1 MSLSGALVLLAL
13 AGLPA
18 SATEEEMKA
27 AMHQWE
33 QRLAEYEAALSSA
46 SSPEARA
53 AVKAPSGNETAAAL
67 WRSVSGKTGT
77 RLKVTRPAQVPTT
90 DAGREESRRVPTY
103 EFEQPWAA
111 PAVVW
116 LLSHPAEFASL
127 FKGREQQL
135 ADYANLML
143 DAIEEVHYAS
153 PLMAE
158 MCPLLAESPSVRHY
172 GILKKIYEQNTD
184 KNARGAAAMGLSI
197 QLASPLVSGTV
208 GSPQIARSYRLHYLR
223 QALTLSSDQQRFGSV
238 SLTEAAAD
246 QAYILRHLSVGSIP
260 PPLKLESLTGQQATF
275 PARDK
280 VSLLFFWAPGENVGS
295 RIMAKQEAITR
306 QYPALAFFPVTMKPQ
321 DVDLFRADLE
331 QLGVKETWTDD
342 EAGSA
347 AQAYRVR
354 QLPLAVLV
362 DENCRIRYI
371 GFPDMKLQA
380 AMDSCLSRS
389 GSSGSSGRAVVL
401 PETADGASAE
411 GEPEVI
417 LQPGSQPTP
426 TTAPDEN
433 AESPNA
439 EPTTGAA
446 GPTQASADGTPAAEA
461 SSPDAGNP
469 ATDAAPS
476 DEAPPLREMPEF

>member
-18 SATEEEMKA
+18 AATEEEMKA

-46 SSPEARA
+46 ASPEARA

-116 LLSHPAEFASL
+116 LLSHPAEFAAL

-401 PETADGASAE
+401 PQAADGAPAA

-426 TTAPDEN
+426 AVAPGEGAEAPD
-433 AESPNA
+433 AAPA
-439 EPTTGAA
+439 TDAAAPGAA
-446 GPTQASADGTPAAEA
+446 PADANEAPAE
-461 SSPDAGNP
+461 
-469 ATDAAPS
+469 DAAPS